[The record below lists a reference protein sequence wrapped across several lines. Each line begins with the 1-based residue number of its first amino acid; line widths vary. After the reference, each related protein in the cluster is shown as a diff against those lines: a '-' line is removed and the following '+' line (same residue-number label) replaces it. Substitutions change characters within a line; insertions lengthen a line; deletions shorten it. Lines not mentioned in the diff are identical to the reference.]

1 MYGAENKRGNVTLA
15 VKAFS
20 LCYRTKRKKKSQ
32 SVARGAKKLT
42 ISNLNV
48 QKASCWRLRVRLV
61 VIGTSFYRHLGS
73 SNYLHER
80 WEWIEMEFRNFR
92 FCCISHISC
101 MEIGS
106 SKQCLSQ
113 WEFFENL
120 IFGLVS
126 LRGLAY
132 FGTLVYVLCNFQLY
146 VEFYLIFSLCFLVFT
161 NNW

>member
-15 VKAFS
+15 VKASS

-32 SVARGAKKLT
+32 SVVRGAKKLT

-73 SNYLHER
+73 SNCLHER

-92 FCCISHISC
+92 FCCISHISHVKTVFVS
-101 MEIGS
+101 MRILWKS
-106 SKQCLSQ
+106 DLS
-113 WEFFENL
+113 
-120 IFGLVS
+120 
-126 LRGLAY
+126 Y